1 MTSQHRKLEA
11 TLLEINNLL
20 AEIAASGHTQTYGA
34 EARLLKRKYEIEA
47 TLNCKG

>member
-11 TLLEINNLL
+11 TLLDINNLL
-20 AEIAASGHTQTYGA
+20 AEIAASGNTQTYGP
-34 EARLLKRKYEIEA
+34 EERLLKRKHEIET